1 MHLAISGHPID
12 PHACKH
18 YNIDDEDYNANAEA
32 VSASL
37 FLHDRMNLQKCLLT
51 SSRGCARS
59 TIPHTL
65 PTRSTKRN
73 HQKQHNQRIESDS
86 AATVQP
92 AQPPANTF
100 KHPTPPPN
108 SPTSSKAAAQ
118 MAPKRNERLPKAQCP
133 ARVQTMHNSTMKANK
148 KRRTGLYVV
157 SSSSAIHRQCP
168 QRAVD
173 LVLHRLESN

>member
-1 MHLAISGHPID
+1 IHLAISGHPID
-12 PHACKH
+12 LHACKH
-18 YNIDDEDYNANAEA
+18 YNIDDEDYNANTEA

-73 HQKQHNQRIESDS
+73 HQKRHNQRIESDS

-92 AQPPANTF
+92 APIIDQSPNLMRILLNTQHHLQTLQHPP
-100 KHPTPPPN
+100 K
-108 SPTSSKAAAQ
+108 Q
-118 MAPKRNERLPKAQCP
+118 LPKWHQKETKDYQRRSAQP
-133 ARVQTMHNSTMKANK
+133 ES
-148 KRRTGLYVV
+148 KRCTIR
-157 SSSSAIHRQCP
+157 R
-168 QRAVD
+168 
-173 LVLHRLESN
+173 